1 MRNTVLVMN
10 RELYERRL
18 VFAAALSLGLL
29 GLASPLLPN
38 LPTGSKSDSAQ
49 IAAAV
54 TLIFAPVFTLAVAVL
69 AGSAVL
75 GRDLS
80 EKRLSFYF
88 LKPIPA
94 RAIWGGKMLA
104 ALVLSIGSAFL
115 VLLPA
120 MLFASKGISR
130 MMQGWITLDFGRF
143 LSFLLLGAV
152 FGIAIGHQF
161 GLVLR
166 ARSGWAA
173 LDVIA
178 LPLLGGTLAT
188 VVSHFFRAR
197 ASHVAAVILLSV
209 LVVFL
214 VSLYVSGAMGISRGR
229 SEIKSVQ
236 RVSSIVLWSGV
247 GIGVLLAILYT
258 LWVRSASLDSLD
270 QLAEVETSRT
280 GNTLAIG
287 GISRG
292 RFDYVPVFITNAET
306 GKGFRIGG
314 DLSAHGVLLS
324 DDGQT
329 AVWPRSVGVGTAQ
342 VQLVVGRAD
351 GSQIRETDVFY
362 YDQNANSTA
371 LSPDGS
377 LFALLDNNQTLS
389 LWNLQSGSQVAA
401 LKLKLDDNSWSSA
414 IRFLTNDRLR
424 IFVRQNKRNDVAIF
438 EYDLRSRSMIA
449 HPMTPEGTSF
459 WAMSVSPSGERV
471 LIRVPVKG
479 SKLGRLELRDIR
491 SGALIGAIDQVP
503 HFWNSAFMSDG
514 RIIVASIAEGRGI
527 LKIYSVDGVEEQ
539 TIALG
544 EAKGIRLGGEVAPS
558 RFVVGTG
565 AVGQEFKFVGNHQ
578 LSLVDVASG
587 GVNPLGPGTL
597 GLVPAIIPSRIRANQ
612 PPAPGS
618 IATRLF
624 YRTGELILF
633 DPLTGE
639 RKVVAGKGRG

>member
-10 RELYERRL
+10 RELYERRM
-18 VFAAALSLGLL
+18 VFVAALSLGLL

-104 ALVLSIGSAFL
+104 ALVLSIGSGFL

-120 MLFASKGISR
+120 MLLDSKGL
-130 MMQGWITLDFGRF
+130 MQSWITLALAQF

-152 FGIAIGHQF
+152 FGIAIGHQL

-166 ARSGWAA
+166 ARSSWAA

-178 LPLLGGTLAT
+178 LPLLGGMLAT
-188 VVSHFFRAR
+188 FVSHFFRAR
-197 ASHVAAVILLSV
+197 AFHVAALILLSV
-209 LVVFL
+209 LIVFL
-214 VSLYVSGAMGISRGR
+214 ISLYVSGAMGISRGR

-258 LWVRSASLDSLD
+258 LWVRSASLGSLD
-270 QLAEVETSRT
+270 QLAEVEPSRT
-280 GNTLAIG
+280 GNTMAIG

-292 RFDYVPVFITNAET
+292 RFDYMPVFITNPET
-306 GKGFRIGG
+306 GQGFRIGG
-314 DLSAHGVLLS
+314 DLSAHGVVLS

-329 AVWPRSVGVGTAQ
+329 AVWPRRLGVGTAQ
-342 VQLVVGRAD
+342 VQLVLGRAD
-351 GSQIRETDVFY
+351 GSQIHETDVFY
-362 YDQNANSTA
+362 YDQNASSTA

-389 LWNLQSGSQVAA
+389 LWNLKTGSQVAA

-424 IFVRQNKRNDVAIF
+424 VFVRQNKKNDVAIF
-438 EYDLRSRSMIA
+438 EYDLRSRSMV
-449 HPMTPEGTSF
+449 TPPRMPQGTTF
-459 WAMSVSPSGERV
+459 WAMSVSPSGERILV
-471 LIRVPVKG
+471 RVPVKG

-491 SGALIGAIDQVP
+491 SGALIGAIDGVP

-514 RIIVASIAEGRGI
+514 RVIVASIVQGRGI

-539 TIALG
+539 AIDLRD
-544 EAKGIRLGGEVAPS
+544 AKGIRLGGEVAPG
-558 RFVVGTG
+558 RFVVSTG
-565 AVGQEFKFVGNHQ
+565 AMGQEFKFVGSHQ
-578 LSLVDVASG
+578 LSLVDVGSG
-587 GVNPLGPGTL
+587 GVKPLESSTL
-597 GLVPAIIPSRIRANQ
+597 GLWPAILHSRIGPSQ

-624 YRTGELILF
+624 YKNGTRELILF